1 MKIIICGT
9 KIENNIVNLILKGKN
24 NGFES
29 YDNTTN
35 YGFIISSF
43 TKPKWDFY
51 IFEEGFDE
59 KKCNKI
65 YKIIH
70 NNFGVKDREIETTLI
85 FFTEKDENDK

>member
-1 MKIIICGT
+1 M
-9 KIENNIVNLILKGKN
+9 NLILKEKN

-29 YDNTTN
+29 YDYTTN
-35 YGFIISSF
+35 SEWISSF

-85 FFTEKDENDK
+85 FFTEKDKNDK